1 MIQRVGKLMFSLKR
15 SGLGIKITAFASLN
29 GHPAAGLALSWVA
42 SGEGRLWLVGIY
54 CW

>member
-15 SGLGIKITAFASLN
+15 SRFDIKITAFAPPN
-29 GHPAAGLALSWVA
+29 GHPEAGLALSWVA
-42 SGEGRLWLVGIY
+42 LGEGRLWLVGSY